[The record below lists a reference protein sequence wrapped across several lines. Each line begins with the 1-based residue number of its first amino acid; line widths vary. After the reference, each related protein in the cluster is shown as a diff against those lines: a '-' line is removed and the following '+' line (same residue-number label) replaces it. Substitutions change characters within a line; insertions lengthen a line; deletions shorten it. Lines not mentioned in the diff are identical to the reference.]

1 MLTGTCHCGTV
12 RWTFD
17 GMPESATA
25 CNCTLCRRYGVL
37 WIYDY
42 EGERI
47 TLDGPT
53 ASYTRVDMKKPELE
67 ILFCPKCGCVA
78 SWRALS
84 VNAEGRR
91 RIAVNVRLSEPGSVA
106 HLPIRHFEGL
116 DAFEDLPMDGRCV
129 SDMWF

>member
-1 MLTGTCHCGTV
+1 MLTGTCHCDTV

-17 GMPESATA
+17 GMPDTATA

-47 TLDGPT
+47 GIEGPA
-53 ASYTRVDMKKPELE
+53 ASYTRADMGTPELE

-84 VNAEGRR
+84 VNDGGRR
-91 RIAVNVRLSEPGSVA
+91 RMAVNVRLSEPGSVA

-116 DAFEDLPMDGRCV
+116 DAFEDLPGDGRCV
-129 SDMWF
+129 ADIWF